1 MEFERLY
8 GSEEKCREALF
19 SWRLPAFPRS
29 RPPNA
34 NLRSPAPI
42 STASLQPFASLWSS
56 SMRSCASSRRRVHFI
71 EFFSV
76 KPEELIGRYLLAAGD
91 HLNVPALREF
101 LVSIQARGTTITDQD
116 VEMELPG
123 LGRRAFSMSARV
135 LREDPSARRK
145 ILVAIVDAT
154 EVKREGKAL
163 EVAKSEAERAN
174 IGKSR
179 FLAAASHDLRDGCKR
194 PGVTRAEA

>member
-1 MEFERLY
+1 MPRGTFLLAFAGISEVKAAEREFEVARAYLD
-8 GSEEKCREALF
+8 SIIATIRQPLVVLDEAL
-19 SWRLPAFPRS
+19 RV
-29 RPPNA
+29 
-34 NLRSPAPI
+34 I
-42 STASLQPFASLWSS
+42 SASS
-56 SMRSCASSRRRVHFI
+56 SFYRVL
-71 EFFSV
+71 SV

-145 ILVAIVDAT
+145 VLVAIVDAT

-174 IGKSR
+174 IGKLR